1 MLRDTLM
8 GLLRCRARLSEVDAG
23 RATMLRWVSWYAFFV
38 ASLLLLIGIRYP
50 LAAGLPEGSGAGAFL
65 LAMTVGHWYSITF
78 LFTALLL
85 YPLVLLYP
93 NRRFIVSIAVA
104 FAALVMLSVFID
116 TFVFALYR
124 FHINGMVLS
133 LLFSDAATEIFVF
146 GPGMYL
152 AVAVAI
158 LATLLLAW
166 KLACLAGRMSL
177 RPRRRR
183 LGPLLAMILFTVFLG
198 ENYWFAWAD
207 AAGEVSITRQGR
219 LYPAYFPTRARDH
232 FYEHGIVDPS
242 QAGQQMA
249 FAAGAVDYP
258 KQPLSCAPAEPLK
271 NIFLIVVDSWRYDD
285 FSPEVT
291 PNIDAFSREAIYFS
305 HHYSGGNNTRTGIF
319 SLFYGL
325 PATYWESFL
334 DEQVGALWIEQLLA
348 NDYDL
353 AIYASSKLT
362 APEFHRTVFSKVPE
376 LRTQTR
382 AKGVYARDVKA
393 TDEFIE
399 HLQQSHDRPLFGFLF
414 YDSPHAYAYDEEF
427 DDLFQPAA
435 EKMGY
440 LTLTNETDPTPYHN
454 LFRKAV
460 RSADKQ
466 VGRALQA
473 IRDSGHWDDS
483 IIIVTSDHG
492 QEFNDNGNGYWGH
505 NANYTDVQIRV
516 PFLIKWPGREAA
528 KVDYASSHYDVS
540 TTLMQ
545 QAFGCSNAA
554 ADYSTGA
561 SLFSDENRYGLVVG
575 GFGKFGVRMDDRIY
589 AVDHFGTVEPRTLRD
604 KPLEGKPEP
613 QVMLDAMEQ
622 TSRFYK

>member
-1 MLRDTLM
+1 M
-8 GLLRCRARLSEVDAG
+8 GLLRCRAQLSDGG
-23 RATMLRWVSWYAFFV
+23 RAAMLRWVSWYAFFV
-38 ASLLLLIGIRYP
+38 ASVLLLIGIRYS
-50 LAAGLPEGSGAGAFL
+50 LAAGVPEGSSEWTFL
-65 LAMTVGHWYSITF
+65 LAMSVGHWYSITF
-78 LFTALLL
+78 LFTFLLL

-93 NRRFIVSIAVA
+93 GRRFITTIAL
-104 FAALVMLSVFID
+104 ALATVVLLAVFID
-116 TFVFALYR
+116 TFVFSLYR

-152 AVAVAI
+152 AVAAATLV
-158 LATLLLAW
+158 TLLLAW

-177 RPRRRR
+177 RSGSKW
-183 LGPLLAMILFTVFLG
+183 LGPLLGLGLFAVFLG

-207 AAGEVSITRQGR
+207 AAGEVSITRQAR
-219 LYPAYFPTRARDH
+219 LYPVYFPARARDH
-232 FYEHGIVDPS
+232 FYAHGIVEPS
-242 QAGQQMA
+242 QAGQQVA
-249 FAAGAVDYP
+249 LVDGAIDYP
-258 KQPLSCAPAEPLK
+258 KQPLNCVPAEPLP

-285 FSPEVT
+285 FGPEVT
-291 PNIDAFSREAIYFS
+291 PNIHAFSREAIYFS

-353 AIYASSKLT
+353 AIYASAKLT
-362 APEFHRTVFSKVPE
+362 APEFNRTVFSKVPG

-382 AKGVYARDVKA
+382 AGGVYERDVKA
-393 TDEFIE
+393 TDEFIG
-399 HLQQSHDRPLFGFLF
+399 HLSQVGERPLFGFLF
-414 YDSPHAYAYDEEF
+414 YDAPHAYAYDKEF

-435 EKMGY
+435 EKMSY
-440 LTLTNETDPTPYHN
+440 LTLTDDTDPTPYHN

-473 IRDSGHWDDS
+473 IRDSGSWDES

-492 QEFNDNGNGYWGH
+492 QEFNDNGNWGH

-516 PFLIKWPGREAA
+516 PLLIKWPGREAVT
-528 KVDYASSHYDVS
+528 VDYTSSHYDIS
-540 TTLMQ
+540 TTLLQ
-545 QAFGCSNAA
+545 QVFGCRNPAS
-554 ADYSTGA
+554 DYSTGA

-575 GFGKFGVRMDDRIY
+575 GFGKFGVRMADRIY
-589 AVDHFGTVEPRTLRD
+589 AVDHFGAVELRTLRA
-604 KPLEGKPEP
+604 KSLEGKPDP
-613 QVMLDAMEQ
+613 QVMLNAMEQ